1 MFLTKQTKVI
11 AICNQKG
18 GVGKT
23 TTALNFGVG
32 LANEG
37 KKVLLIDCDP
47 QGDLTTA
54 LGWRDTDELSV
65 TLADKLVEYI
75 EERNKNPANGILH
88 HKENIDLLPANLDLS
103 ALELSLVNTMSRET
117 VLKGYV
123 NSIKKAYDYVVI
135 DCMPSLSVLT
145 VNALVAA
152 DSVIIPVQSQFLAAK
167 GMTQL
172 VKTISKVKRQIN
184 PSLKIDGVLLTLVDG
199 RTNLSKST
207 KEAIVISRLQ
217 VIKTCFVII
226 VVSAVAKWV
235 FCCNGYLLL
244 VAVLRRGQ
252 GKQFAPFVI
261 LIACDE
267 FSVCIGYAFYIA
279 AQIGDVVILNI
290 VEEKADRHAVAVLEI
305 NIVRAVR
312 LRKDNAI
319 HCIKRCCH
327 AVNRLFG
334 AYSA

>member
-54 LGWRDTDELSV
+54 LGWRDTNELSV

-75 EERNKNPANGILH
+75 EERNKNPTNGILH

-123 NSIKKAYDYVVI
+123 NSIKTAYDYVVI

-152 DSVIIPVQSQFLAAK
+152 DSVIIPVQSQFLAGNRYSFACF
-167 GMTQL
+167 
-172 VKTISKVKRQIN
+172 
-184 PSLKIDGVLLTLVDG
+184 VLCCRCYENLRLICRSQET
-199 RTNLSKST
+199 RT
-207 KEAIVISRLQ
+207 R
-217 VIKTCFVII
+217 IKTFYP
-226 VVSAVAKWV
+226 
-235 FCCNGYLLL
+235 FCTC
-244 VAVLRRGQ
+244 
-252 GKQFAPFVI
+252 
-261 LIACDE
+261 
-267 FSVCIGYAFYIA
+267 
-279 AQIGDVVILNI
+279 
-290 VEEKADRHAVAVLEI
+290 
-305 NIVRAVR
+305 
-312 LRKDNAI
+312 
-319 HCIKRCCH
+319 KRC
-327 AVNRLFG
+327 NNLRT
-334 AYSA
+334 

>member
-1 MFLTKQTKVI
+1 VFLTKQTKVI

-123 NSIKKAYDYVVI
+123 NSIKAAYDYVVI

-184 PSLKIDGVLLTLVDG
+184 PSLKIDGILLTLVDG

-207 KEAIVISRLQ
+207 KEAIVNDYGKYLKIFDTQIPMGIKAAETAISGKS
-217 VIKTCFVII
+217 IFAYDKN
-226 VVSAVAKWV
+226 SKVAKAYED
-235 FCCNGYLLL
+235 FTKE
-244 VAVLRRGQ
+244 VLKLER
-252 GKQFAPFVI
+252 K
-261 LIACDE
+261 
-267 FSVCIGYAFYIA
+267 
-279 AQIGDVVILNI
+279 
-290 VEEKADRHAVAVLEI
+290 EK
-305 NIVRAVR
+305 
-312 LRKDNAI
+312 
-319 HCIKRCCH
+319 
-327 AVNRLFG
+327 NRLHSEQ
-334 AYSA
+334 AR

>member
-23 TTALNFGVG
+23 TTALNLGVG
-32 LANEG
+32 IANEG

-54 LGWRDTDELSV
+54 LGWRDTDEFSV

-123 NSIKKAYDYVVI
+123 NSIKTAYDYVVI

-152 DSVIIPVQSQFLAAK
+152 DSVIIPVQAQYLSAK

-172 VKTISKVKRQIN
+172 IQTIHKVKRQIN
-184 PSLKIDGVLLTLVDG
+184 PQLKIDGVLLTLVDG
-199 RTNLSKST
+199 RTNFAKST
-207 KEAIVISRLQ
+207 KDAITESYGKVIKIFNTNIPMAVKAAETSSKDKSIYTYAPNSTAAQAYKNLTKEVLKLERKEKNRLQ
-217 VIKTCFVII
+217 
-226 VVSAVAKWV
+226 SEQA
-235 FCCNGYLLL
+235 
-244 VAVLRRGQ
+244 R
-252 GKQFAPFVI
+252 
-261 LIACDE
+261 
-267 FSVCIGYAFYIA
+267 
-279 AQIGDVVILNI
+279 
-290 VEEKADRHAVAVLEI
+290 
-305 NIVRAVR
+305 
-312 LRKDNAI
+312 
-319 HCIKRCCH
+319 
-327 AVNRLFG
+327 
-334 AYSA
+334 

>member
-123 NSIKKAYDYVVI
+123 NSIKDVYDYVVI

-172 VKTISKVKRQIN
+172 VQTTDKVKRQIN
-184 PSLKIDGVLLTLVDG
+184 PSLKIDGILLTLVDS
-199 RTNLSKST
+199 RT
-207 KEAIVISRLQ
+207 
-217 VIKTCFVII
+217 
-226 VVSAVAKWV
+226 
-235 FCCNGYLLL
+235 LLL
-244 VAVLRRGQ
+244 CRQKARRSVADTRTLSYG
-252 GKQFAPFVI
+252 
-261 LIACDE
+261 
-267 FSVCIGYAFYIA
+267 
-279 AQIGDVVILNI
+279 
-290 VEEKADRHAVAVLEI
+290 
-305 NIVRAVR
+305 
-312 LRKDNAI
+312 
-319 HCIKRCCH
+319 
-327 AVNRLFG
+327 
-334 AYSA
+334 

>member
-23 TTALNFGVG
+23 TTALNLGVG

-75 EERNKNPANGILH
+75 EERNKNPTNGILH

-123 NSIKKAYDYVVI
+123 NSIKTAYDYVVI
-135 DCMPSLSVLT
+135 LSLILPMNLIRIFQ
-145 VNALVAA
+145 NAKKANTTIPMYRAA
-152 DSVIIPVQSQFLAAK
+152 
-167 GMTQL
+167 T
-172 VKTISKVKRQIN
+172 
-184 PSLKIDGVLLTLVDG
+184 
-199 RTNLSKST
+199 
-207 KEAIVISRLQ
+207 VIS
-217 VIKTCFVII
+217 
-226 VVSAVAKWV
+226 
-235 FCCNGYLLL
+235 
-244 VAVLRRGQ
+244 
-252 GKQFAPFVI
+252 
-261 LIACDE
+261 
-267 FSVCIGYAFYIA
+267 
-279 AQIGDVVILNI
+279 
-290 VEEKADRHAVAVLEI
+290 
-305 NIVRAVR
+305 
-312 LRKDNAI
+312 
-319 HCIKRCCH
+319 
-327 AVNRLFG
+327 
-334 AYSA
+334 

>member
-11 AICNQKG
+11 SICNQKG

-123 NSIKKAYDYVVI
+123 NSIKAAYDYVVI

-152 DSVIIPVQSQFLAAK
+152 DSVIIPVQSQF
-167 GMTQL
+167 
-172 VKTISKVKRQIN
+172 N
-184 PSLKIDGVLLTLVDG
+184 PSLKIDGILLTLVDG

-207 KEAIVISRLQ
+207 KEAIVNDYGKYLKIFDTQIPMGIKAAETAISGKS
-217 VIKTCFVII
+217 IFAYDKN
-226 VVSAVAKWV
+226 SKVAKAYED
-235 FCCNGYLLL
+235 FTKE
-244 VAVLRRGQ
+244 VLKLEQ
-252 GKQFAPFVI
+252 K
-261 LIACDE
+261 
-267 FSVCIGYAFYIA
+267 
-279 AQIGDVVILNI
+279 
-290 VEEKADRHAVAVLEI
+290 EK
-305 NIVRAVR
+305 
-312 LRKDNAI
+312 
-319 HCIKRCCH
+319 
-327 AVNRLFG
+327 NRLHSEQ
-334 AYSA
+334 AR

>member
-54 LGWRDTDELSV
+54 LGWRNTDELSV

-123 NSIKKAYDYVVI
+123 NSIKTAYDYVVI

-172 VKTISKVKRQIN
+172 VKTISCY
-184 PSLKIDGVLLTLVDG
+184 
-199 RTNLSKST
+199 
-207 KEAIVISRLQ
+207 E
-217 VIKTCFVII
+217 
-226 VVSAVAKWV
+226 
-235 FCCNGYLLL
+235 
-244 VAVLRRGQ
+244 
-252 GKQFAPFVI
+252 KQ
-261 LIACDE
+261 
-267 FSVCIGYAFYIA
+267 YA
-279 AQIGDVVILNI
+279 
-290 VEEKADRHAVAVLEI
+290 
-305 NIVRAVR
+305 
-312 LRKDNAI
+312 
-319 HCIKRCCH
+319 
-327 AVNRLFG
+327 
-334 AYSA
+334 

>member
-1 MFLTKQTKVI
+1 MS
-11 AICNQKG
+11 ICNQKG

-23 TTALNFGVG
+23 TTALNLGVG
-32 LANEG
+32 IANEG

-54 LGWRDTDELSV
+54 LGWRDTDEFSV

-123 NSIKKAYDYVVI
+123 NSIKTAYDYVVI

-152 DSVIIPVQSQFLAAK
+152 DSVIIPVQAQYLSAK

-172 VKTISKVKRQIN
+172 IQTIHKVKRQIN
-184 PSLKIDGVLLTLVDG
+184 PQLKIDGVLLTLVDG
-199 RTNLSKST
+199 RTNFAKST
-207 KEAIVISRLQ
+207 KDAITESYGKVIKIFNTNIPMAVKAAETSSKGKSIYTYAPNSTAAQAYKNLTKEVLKLERKEKNRLQ
-217 VIKTCFVII
+217 
-226 VVSAVAKWV
+226 SEQA
-235 FCCNGYLLL
+235 
-244 VAVLRRGQ
+244 R
-252 GKQFAPFVI
+252 
-261 LIACDE
+261 
-267 FSVCIGYAFYIA
+267 
-279 AQIGDVVILNI
+279 
-290 VEEKADRHAVAVLEI
+290 
-305 NIVRAVR
+305 
-312 LRKDNAI
+312 
-319 HCIKRCCH
+319 
-327 AVNRLFG
+327 
-334 AYSA
+334 

>member
-123 NSIKKAYDYVVI
+123 NSIKTAYDYVVI

-172 VKTISKVKRQIN
+172 VKTIDKVKRQIN

-207 KEAIVISRLQ
+207 KEAIVNDYGKYLKIFDTQILMGIKAAETAISGKSIFAYDKISKVAKAYVDFTKEVLKLERKEKNRLQ
-217 VIKTCFVII
+217 
-226 VVSAVAKWV
+226 SEQA
-235 FCCNGYLLL
+235 
-244 VAVLRRGQ
+244 R
-252 GKQFAPFVI
+252 
-261 LIACDE
+261 
-267 FSVCIGYAFYIA
+267 
-279 AQIGDVVILNI
+279 
-290 VEEKADRHAVAVLEI
+290 
-305 NIVRAVR
+305 
-312 LRKDNAI
+312 
-319 HCIKRCCH
+319 
-327 AVNRLFG
+327 
-334 AYSA
+334 

>member
-54 LGWRDTDELSV
+54 LGWRNTDELSV

-75 EERNKNPANGILH
+75 EERNKNPTNGILH

-123 NSIKKAYDYVVI
+123 NSIKTAYDYVVI

-184 PSLKIDGVLLTLVDG
+184 PSLKIDGILLTLVDG

-207 KEAIVISRLQ
+207 KEAIVNDYGKYLKIFDTAISGKSIFAYDKNSKVAKAYVDFTKEVLKLERKEKNRLQ
-217 VIKTCFVII
+217 
-226 VVSAVAKWV
+226 SEQA
-235 FCCNGYLLL
+235 
-244 VAVLRRGQ
+244 R
-252 GKQFAPFVI
+252 
-261 LIACDE
+261 
-267 FSVCIGYAFYIA
+267 
-279 AQIGDVVILNI
+279 
-290 VEEKADRHAVAVLEI
+290 
-305 NIVRAVR
+305 
-312 LRKDNAI
+312 
-319 HCIKRCCH
+319 
-327 AVNRLFG
+327 
-334 AYSA
+334 

>member
-54 LGWRDTDELSV
+54 LGWRV
-65 TLADKLVEYI
+65 ADKLVEYI
-75 EERNKNPANGILH
+75 EEKNKNPANGILH

-103 ALELSLVNTMSRET
+103 ALELSLVNTMNRET

-123 NSIKKAYDYVVI
+123 NSIKTAYDYVVI

-167 GMTQL
+167 DMTQL

-184 PSLKIDGVLLTLVDG
+184 PSLKIDGVLLTLVVG

-207 KEAIVISRLQ
+207 KEAIVNDYGKYLKIFNTQIPMGIKAAETAISCKSIFAYDKNSKVAKAYVDFTKEVLKLERKEKNRLQ
-217 VIKTCFVII
+217 
-226 VVSAVAKWV
+226 SEQA
-235 FCCNGYLLL
+235 
-244 VAVLRRGQ
+244 R
-252 GKQFAPFVI
+252 
-261 LIACDE
+261 
-267 FSVCIGYAFYIA
+267 
-279 AQIGDVVILNI
+279 
-290 VEEKADRHAVAVLEI
+290 
-305 NIVRAVR
+305 
-312 LRKDNAI
+312 
-319 HCIKRCCH
+319 
-327 AVNRLFG
+327 
-334 AYSA
+334 

>member
-123 NSIKKAYDYVVI
+123 NSIKTAYDYVVI

-167 GMTQL
+167 GMMQL
-172 VKTISKVKRQIN
+172 VKTIDKVKRQIN
-184 PSLKIDGVLLTLVDG
+184 PSLKIDGILLTLVDG

-207 KEAIVISRLQ
+207 KEAIV
-217 VIKTCFVII
+217 
-226 VVSAVAKWV
+226 
-235 FCCNGYLLL
+235 N
-244 VAVLRRGQ
+244 
-252 GKQFAPFVI
+252 
-261 LIACDE
+261 D
-267 FSVCIGYAFYIA
+267 
-279 AQIGDVVILNI
+279 
-290 VEEKADRHAVAVLEI
+290 
-305 NIVRAVR
+305 
-312 LRKDNAI
+312 
-319 HCIKRCCH
+319 
-327 AVNRLFG
+327 
-334 AYSA
+334 

>member
-1 MFLTKQTKVI
+1 MYICKLIKRKVDDEPVEVWYLFRPTVINKTGDLSTEIAKFLFFRRRSKDLSLISLPINLENMGKII
-11 AICNQKG
+11 ALANQKG

-123 NSIKKAYDYVVI
+123 NSIKAAYDYVVI

-152 DSVIIPVQSQFLAAK
+152 DSIIIPVQSQFLAAK

-199 RTNLSKST
+199 R
-207 KEAIVISRLQ
+207 
-217 VIKTCFVII
+217 
-226 VVSAVAKWV
+226 
-235 FCCNGYLLL
+235 
-244 VAVLRRGQ
+244 
-252 GKQFAPFVI
+252 
-261 LIACDE
+261 
-267 FSVCIGYAFYIA
+267 
-279 AQIGDVVILNI
+279 
-290 VEEKADRHAVAVLEI
+290 
-305 NIVRAVR
+305 
-312 LRKDNAI
+312 
-319 HCIKRCCH
+319 KR
-327 AVNRLFG
+327 V
-334 AYSA
+334 

>member
-123 NSIKKAYDYVVI
+123 NSIKNAYDYVVI

-184 PSLKIDGVLLTLVDG
+184 PSLKIDGILLTLVDG
-199 RTNLSKST
+199 RTKLSKST
-207 KEAIVISRLQ
+207 KEAIVNDYGKYLEIFDTQIPMGIKAAETAISGKS
-217 VIKTCFVII
+217 IFAYDNNSK
-226 VVSAVAKWV
+226 VAKAYV
-235 FCCNGYLLL
+235 DFTKE
-244 VAVLRRGQ
+244 VLKLER
-252 GKQFAPFVI
+252 K
-261 LIACDE
+261 
-267 FSVCIGYAFYIA
+267 
-279 AQIGDVVILNI
+279 
-290 VEEKADRHAVAVLEI
+290 EK
-305 NIVRAVR
+305 
-312 LRKDNAI
+312 
-319 HCIKRCCH
+319 
-327 AVNRLFG
+327 NRFQSEQ
-334 AYSA
+334 AR

>member
-23 TTALNFGVG
+23 TTALNLGVG
-32 LANEG
+32 IANEG

-54 LGWRDTDELSV
+54 LGWRDTDEFSV

-123 NSIKKAYDYVVI
+123 NSIKTAYDYVVI

-152 DSVIIPVQSQFLAAK
+152 DSVIIPVQAQYLSAK

-172 VKTISKVKRQIN
+172 IQTIHKVKRQIN
-184 PSLKIDGVLLTLVDG
+184 PQLKIDGVLLTLVDG
-199 RTNLSKST
+199 RTNFAKST
-207 KEAIVISRLQ
+207 KDAITESYGKVIKIFNTNIPMAVKAAETSSKGKSIYTYAPNSTAAQAYKNLTKEVLKLERKEKNRLQ
-217 VIKTCFVII
+217 
-226 VVSAVAKWV
+226 SEQA
-235 FCCNGYLLL
+235 
-244 VAVLRRGQ
+244 R
-252 GKQFAPFVI
+252 
-261 LIACDE
+261 
-267 FSVCIGYAFYIA
+267 
-279 AQIGDVVILNI
+279 
-290 VEEKADRHAVAVLEI
+290 
-305 NIVRAVR
+305 
-312 LRKDNAI
+312 
-319 HCIKRCCH
+319 
-327 AVNRLFG
+327 
-334 AYSA
+334 

>member
-123 NSIKKAYDYVVI
+123 NSIKTAYDYVVI
-135 DCMPSLSVLT
+135 DCMNQGILPLY
-145 VNALVAA
+145 
-152 DSVIIPVQSQFLAAK
+152 I
-167 GMTQL
+167 
-172 VKTISKVKRQIN
+172 
-184 PSLKIDGVLLTLVDG
+184 
-199 RTNLSKST
+199 
-207 KEAIVISRLQ
+207 Q
-217 VIKTCFVII
+217 VI
-226 VVSAVAKWV
+226 
-235 FCCNGYLLL
+235 
-244 VAVLRRGQ
+244 
-252 GKQFAPFVI
+252 
-261 LIACDE
+261 
-267 FSVCIGYAFYIA
+267 FYISM
-279 AQIGDVVILNI
+279 IKNHLRWKHCSGCYCRDVI
-290 VEEKADRHAVAVLEI
+290 VSR
-305 NIVRAVR
+305 
-312 LRKDNAI
+312 
-319 HCIKRCCH
+319 
-327 AVNRLFG
+327 NRIIYKTG
-334 AYSA
+334 GW

>member
-23 TTALNFGVG
+23 TTALNLGVG

-54 LGWRDTDELSV
+54 LGWRDTDELLV

-123 NSIKKAYDYVVI
+123 NSIKAKYDYVVI

-172 VKTISKVKRQIN
+172 VKTIDKVKRQIN
-184 PSLKIDGVLLTLVDG
+184 PSLKIDGILLTLVDG

-207 KEAIVISRLQ
+207 KEAIVNDYGKYLKIFDTQIHMGIKAAETAISGKS
-217 VIKTCFVII
+217 IFAYDKY
-226 VVSAVAKWV
+226 SKVAKAYED
-235 FCCNGYLLL
+235 FTKE
-244 VAVLRRGQ
+244 VLKLER
-252 GKQFAPFVI
+252 K
-261 LIACDE
+261 
-267 FSVCIGYAFYIA
+267 
-279 AQIGDVVILNI
+279 
-290 VEEKADRHAVAVLEI
+290 EK
-305 NIVRAVR
+305 
-312 LRKDNAI
+312 
-319 HCIKRCCH
+319 
-327 AVNRLFG
+327 NRLHSEQ
-334 AYSA
+334 AR

>member
-123 NSIKKAYDYVVI
+123 NSIKDVYDYVVI

-172 VKTISKVKRQIN
+172 VQTIDKVKRQIN
-184 PSLKIDGVLLTLVDG
+184 PSLKIDGILLTLVDS
-199 RTNLSKST
+199 RT
-207 KEAIVISRLQ
+207 
-217 VIKTCFVII
+217 
-226 VVSAVAKWV
+226 
-235 FCCNGYLLL
+235 LLL
-244 VAVLRRGQ
+244 CRQKARRSVADTRTLSYG
-252 GKQFAPFVI
+252 
-261 LIACDE
+261 
-267 FSVCIGYAFYIA
+267 
-279 AQIGDVVILNI
+279 
-290 VEEKADRHAVAVLEI
+290 
-305 NIVRAVR
+305 
-312 LRKDNAI
+312 
-319 HCIKRCCH
+319 
-327 AVNRLFG
+327 
-334 AYSA
+334 

>member
-88 HKENIDLLPANLDLS
+88 HKENIDLS

-123 NSIKKAYDYVVI
+123 NSIKTAYDYVVI

-172 VKTISKVKRQIN
+172 VKTIDKVKRQIN

-207 KEAIVISRLQ
+207 KEAIVNDYGKYLKIFDTQIPMGIKAAETAISGKSIFAYDKNSKVAKAYEDFTKEVLRFERKEKNRLQ
-217 VIKTCFVII
+217 
-226 VVSAVAKWV
+226 SEQA
-235 FCCNGYLLL
+235 
-244 VAVLRRGQ
+244 R
-252 GKQFAPFVI
+252 
-261 LIACDE
+261 
-267 FSVCIGYAFYIA
+267 
-279 AQIGDVVILNI
+279 
-290 VEEKADRHAVAVLEI
+290 
-305 NIVRAVR
+305 
-312 LRKDNAI
+312 
-319 HCIKRCCH
+319 
-327 AVNRLFG
+327 
-334 AYSA
+334 

>member
-1 MFLTKQTKVI
+1 MFLTKRTKVI

-65 TLADKLVEYI
+65 TLTDKLVEYI

-123 NSIKKAYDYVVI
+123 NSIKAAYDYVVI

-167 GMTQL
+167 GMTQ
-172 VKTISKVKRQIN
+172 SW
-184 PSLKIDGVLLTLVDG
+184 
-199 RTNLSKST
+199 
-207 KEAIVISRLQ
+207 
-217 VIKTCFVII
+217 IKTYKSF
-226 VVSAVAKWV
+226 ALGWENGKKW
-235 FCCNGYLLL
+235 
-244 VAVLRRGQ
+244 
-252 GKQFAPFVI
+252 
-261 LIACDE
+261 
-267 FSVCIGYAFYIA
+267 
-279 AQIGDVVILNI
+279 
-290 VEEKADRHAVAVLEI
+290 
-305 NIVRAVR
+305 
-312 LRKDNAI
+312 
-319 HCIKRCCH
+319 
-327 AVNRLFG
+327 
-334 AYSA
+334 